1 VYEDRTSAGKERLR
15 SLARSRRSA
24 STSTR
29 GGFLRIGSALARSL
43 REARPADRPTADELF
58 EKKQRDKRLHA
69 LASRRSRTADGVADP
84 AAARTVAGMDPLV
97 ASRLI
102 FSSSFARTTAPLRSQ
117 DVPVA
122 DKDVVRQPA
131 LKQRLPPARP
141 GQAKAWRGLGFPGA
155 SGTDASGTDA
165 GGGSEASQA
174 SSSEGGSEQGWGM
187 GDVTFGR
194 GDVTFGRQDQHG
206 DALGDE
212 HAEQHLDALDA
223 GSHAEQRADP
233 SAAAARVPFFSTPHG
248 HFDTVALSFEV
259 ATPHTTLPNDLRA
272 AANSMHVRAPPVA
285 GVCLLDYK
293 MQPLA
298 SATTPSRSKEAD
310 GSIVVEQE
318 PPKGSAKGGAKAA
331 AKSRQSAR
339 RPSLQI
345 SSNGNKKGGGGA
357 SGIPG
362 VKFLTVSTPAGK
374 KSAQAVRA
382 AASSASRRYI

>member
-43 REARPADRPTADELF
+43 REAQPADELF
-58 EKKQRDKRLHA
+58 EKKQQDKRLHA
-69 LASRRSRTADGVADP
+69 LASRRSRTADGGTDP

-141 GQAKAWRGLGFPGA
+141 VQAKAWRGLGLPGA

-165 GGGSEASQA
+165 RGGSEASQA

-194 GDVTFGRQDQHG
+194 QDQHG
-206 DALGDE
+206 DALGEE